1 MLVRVLHLLMPCRI
15 IGETTSTIN
24 STTRIF
30 MSPTTDC
37 VVKAQLILV
46 CIRCCMRER
55 AGLNPGLAI
64 AQIKKRIAGLPAG
77 AAR

>member
-1 MLVRVLHLLMPCRI
+1 MSR
-15 IGETTSTIN
+15 TS
-24 STTRIF
+24 
-30 MSPTTDC
+30 DC
-37 VVKAQLILV
+37 FVEALLILV

>member
-1 MLVRVLHLLMPCRI
+1 
-15 IGETTSTIN
+15 
-24 STTRIF
+24 
-30 MSPTTDC
+30 
-37 VVKAQLILV
+37 
-46 CIRCCMRER
+46 MRER